1 MLHEEKYA
9 GQLSS
14 PGLGKKEELVETA
27 PAACSTGLSGHEAWY
42 NEGSNQQFWSKYI

>member
-27 PAACSTGLSGHEAWY
+27 QLHAAQA
-42 NEGSNQQFWSKYI
+42 